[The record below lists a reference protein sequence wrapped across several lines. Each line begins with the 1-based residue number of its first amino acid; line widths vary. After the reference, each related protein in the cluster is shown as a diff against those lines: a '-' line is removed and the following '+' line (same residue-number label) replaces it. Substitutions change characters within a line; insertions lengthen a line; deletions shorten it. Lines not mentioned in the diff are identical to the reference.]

1 MTDSLNSGAGTSV
14 RSRRRG
20 RPRLRAEDRRDKR
33 LCLRVSKSER
43 DRIEILA
50 QACSLSLPTY
60 LRHAALSRKVRPAV
74 PAVSRTLIDE
84 LVRLGRKLNQDL
96 VDIYTRGYSPDL
108 RSTLLELL
116 ALFQDL
122 RLTLSGVRQQRG
134 AAAP

>member
-1 MTDSLNSGAGTSV
+1 M
-14 RSRRRG
+14 
-20 RPRLRAEDRRDKR
+20 
-33 LCLRVSKSER
+33 
-43 DRIEILA
+43 
-50 QACSLSLPTY
+50 
-60 LRHAALSRKVRPAV
+60 